1 MVRAQAHR
9 GPDDEGL
16 VTLPVV
22 GTGRVGVFGSRRLAI
37 LDLSSAGHQPM
48 SNENGTVW
56 VVHNG
61 EIYNFQ
67 ELRAQL
73 AARGYRFRS
82 NTDTEVIIRAYE
94 AYGEQCVNVFRGMF
108 AFAVWD
114 ANTQRLL
121 LARDRL
127 GEKPLYFS
135 WDGTRLLFASE
146 LRAVLAS
153 GLVAPQLN
161 HAAISGYLTFGSVP
175 GPFTIIDGV
184 KMLEPGCLLSW
195 REGRLQIKR
204 YWDLAFEEDASLT
217 ERDTAEGLYERFRD
231 AVKEQL
237 ISDVPLGA
245 FLSGGLDSSSV
256 VALMRD
262 VGVSQ
267 LRTFSLTF
275 DDPQFN
281 EGPYARLVARR
292 YETEHTEQ
300 TMTAAEVLGAFDAV
314 ISAMDQPTVDGFN
327 TYFVSKLTRSSGT
340 IVALS
345 GLGGDELFGGYSTFW
360 WVPRLC
366 RLAGVLRRLPGS
378 RPLLASALGWSR
390 DGRTQKFRALLRH
403 APSVEAAYLTTK
415 GLLLDGAREQVLAGG
430 GDGFD
435 ALAYLQH
442 IGDGRTMAPQNR
454 VSHLE
459 LRTYM
464 QHQLLRDADAMSMAH
479 GLELRVPL
487 LDHRLVEFVERI
499 PARIKFRSTPK
510 ALLIQSMG
518 HRLPPE
524 VISRSKMGFG
534 FPFEQWMKQE
544 WRPTIEAR
552 LFDGVAQATSLWN
565 PQGVTALWQ
574 DFLAGRVR
582 WSRVWALVVLQ
593 AWIDRHVRGLTP
605 MASAEVQLTAALLP

>member
-195 REGRLQIKR
+195 HEGRLQIKR